1 MAISQQILT
10 ILKGMTICM
19 KRKFDPKKIDYLE
32 GDIIGMKKK
41 WISKKWQ
48 LWRDIIGFKRKS
60 DPQKGGHIIG
70 MKRKID
76 PPKMTKFEGN
86 IIGMKKKEKVL
97 TPK

>member
-48 LWRDIIGFKRKS
+48 L
-60 DPQKGGHIIG
+60 
-70 MKRKID
+70 
-76 PPKMTKFEGN
+76 
-86 IIGMKKKEKVL
+86 
-97 TPK
+97 